1 MHSFW
6 TSRIRV
12 LLKSSFSNP
21 ECFLYRLIS
30 KCEAQGLLIAAK
42 GECCLWGSSLKPHGK
57 YRRFFL
63 FYRKRK
69 SVPFSRTLLNVTS
82 SKEVVGKLGDWIEV
96 ALGEAT

>member
-1 MHSFW
+1 MFFVQIDFQVQ
-6 TSRIRV
+6 T
-12 LLKSSFSNP
+12 
-21 ECFLYRLIS
+21 
-30 KCEAQGLLIAAK
+30 QGLLIAAK
-42 GECCLWGSSLKPHGK
+42 GECCLWDSSLKPHGK

-82 SKEVVGKLGDWIEV
+82 SKEVVGELGDWIEV